1 MKEIVIMSLFQ
12 LKCNQIFLPRN
23 VGVQNLQESL
33 WKKELL
39 HLKKMTNKTAAKNG
53 AYGCFFLQIKRS
65 QLFLF
70 LVKGYI
76 TLKLTQKIWHRA
88 P

>member
-39 HLKKMTNKTAAKNG
+39 HLKKWQTKQ
-53 AYGCFFLQIKRS
+53 LQKMGLMAVS
-65 QLFLF
+65 SY
-70 LVKGYI
+70 K
-76 TLKLTQKIWHRA
+76 LKDLNCSYFW
-88 P
+88 